1 MSLNKLE
8 SIKESIIKDLDVIK
22 GKNIS

>member
-1 MSLNKLE
+1 MSLHKLE
-8 SIKESIIKDLDVIK
+8 LIKENIIKDLDVIK